1 MIKGVYCRPKT
12 PPNAGGCIVSRRE
25 AVFNDGFYTVRGQP
39 SDQFLTRAAYL
50 LIAKNTLVSTLVRVR
65 RTPEVKPAGITAE
78 GRAIRGPIARHYT
91 ASYLD
96 VNRHNHM
103 IIFSPGETPIQPSL
117 PDRRGRVARPISLTC
132 MRSMWRSTSIFCIR
146 NLILR
151 IAASENSVKR

>member
-103 IIFSPGETPIQPSL
+103 IIFSPGGNPYPAF
-117 PDRRGRVARPISLTC
+117 VAGPEGESCPT
-132 MRSMWRSTSIFCIR
+132 
-146 NLILR
+146 NILDLY
-151 IAASENSVKR
+151 AQHVAVYVDFLYQELDFKNSCQRK